1 MDKCHFNGTCIFLNS
16 FLMQLENYTKPYITD
31 ELPGIWGK
39 IKVYPEDFIVD
50 EIPAYEA
57 SGSGEHLFIH
67 LTKTGITT
75 KEVQK
80 ALAKIF
86 DTKRRDV
93 EFAGIKDK
101 HAIASQYFSVW
112 LYNNQDPDLTYKLEE
127 EMPVKINSFKFHQR
141 KLKKGHLHGNQFSIK
156 IREPNVDT
164 EEALKRIKQIIE
176 KTNQT
181 GIPNFYGD
189 QRFGIE
195 GDNPQ
200 QGLEILKGER
210 KISNKWLR
218 QFLLASFQSHLFNY
232 YLTKRIGEGLFH
244 KIIPGDIAKKHE
256 TGGIFIVEDP
266 ETEQK
271 RFDNKE
277 ICFTGPMFGKKMTQA
292 KGKAYDFENS
302 ILEENEITPE
312 ELKKAKLTGTRR
324 AGIILPSIEAMKEED
339 GIRVKFQLP
348 KGSFAT
354 IVLREIMKND

>member
-1 MDKCHFNGTCIFLNS
+1 
-16 FLMQLENYTKPYITD
+16 MQLKNLSKPYITKD
-31 ELPGIWGK
+31 TAGIGGK
-39 IKVYPEDFIVD
+39 IKVKPEDFIVE
-50 EIPAYEA
+50 EIPAYEP
-57 SGSGEHLFIH
+57 SGTGEHLFIH

-80 ALAKIF
+80 VLARIF
-86 DTKRRDV
+86 NTKRRDV

-112 LYNNQDPDLTYKLEE
+112 LQENQNPELAYNLEE
-127 EMPVKINSFKFHQR
+127 ELPVTINSFKFHER

-156 IREPNVDT
+156 IREPKTDLD
-164 EEALKRIKQIIE
+164 EAIKRITEIKV
-176 KTNQT
+176 KANQL

-210 KISNKWLR
+210 RIPNKWLR
-218 QFLLASFQSHLFNY
+218 QFLLSSFQSYLFNY
-232 YLTKRIGEGLFH
+232 YLTKRIREGLFNELM
-244 KIIPGDIAKKHE
+244 PGDIAKKHD
-256 TGGIFIVEDP
+256 TGGIFIVEDM

-292 KGKAYDFENS
+292 KDEAFDFENS
-302 ILEENEITPE
+302 ILEENEVTPE

-324 AGIILPSIEAMKEED
+324 AGIILPSIEAVKEED

>member
-1 MDKCHFNGTCIFLNS
+1 
-16 FLMQLENYTKPYITD
+16 MQLRNYTKPYITE
-31 ELPGIWGK
+31 ELTGIGGT

-86 DTKRRDV
+86 NTKRNEV

-112 LYNNQDPDLTYKLEE
+112 LYNEQDPELVYKLEDE
-127 EMPVKINSFKFHQR
+127 FPVRINSFKFHQR
-141 KLKKGHLHGNQFSIK
+141 KLKKGHLHGNQFNIK
-156 IREPNVDT
+156 IREPEIDLD
-164 EEALKRIKQIIE
+164 EALKRITEIKE
-176 KTNQT
+176 KAIHP

-210 KISNKWLR
+210 KVKNKWLR
-218 QFLLASFQSHLFNY
+218 QFLLASFQSYLFNY
-232 YLTKRIGEGLFH
+232 YLAKRIREGLFNE
-244 KIIPGDIAKKHE
+244 IMPGDIAKKHE
-256 TGGIFIVEDP
+256 TGGIFIVDDP
-266 ETEQK
+266 KTEQK

-292 KGKAYDFENS
+292 KDKAFDFENS
-302 ILEENEITPE
+302 ILEEYEITSE

-324 AGIILPSIEAMKEED
+324 AGIILPSIETMKEED
-339 GIRVKFQLP
+339 GIRIKFRLP

>member
-1 MDKCHFNGTCIFLNS
+1 
-16 FLMQLENYTKPYITD
+16 MQLKNLSKPYITED
-31 ELPGIWGK
+31 TTGIGGK
-39 IKVYPEDFIVD
+39 IKVKPEDFIVE
-50 EIPAYEA
+50 EIPAYEP
-57 SGSGEHLFIH
+57 SGTGEHLFVNI
-67 LTKTGITT
+67 TKTGITT
-75 KEVQK
+75 KELQK

-86 DTKRRDV
+86 NTKRNEV

-101 HAIASQYFSVW
+101 HAIATQYFSVW
-112 LYNNQDPDLTYKLEE
+112 LYDNQDPELVYKLEE
-127 EMPVKINSFKFHQR
+127 EIPVKINSFKFHQR

-156 IREPNVDT
+156 IREPKTDLD
-164 EEALKRIKQIIE
+164 EAVKRITEIKE
-176 KTNQT
+176 KANQL

-210 KISNKWLR
+210 RMPNKWLR
-218 QFLLASFQSHLFNY
+218 QFLLASFQSYLFNY
-232 YLTKRIGEGLFH
+232 YLTKRIKEGLFN
-244 KIIPGDIAKKHE
+244 KIMPGDIAKKHD
-256 TGGIFIVEDP
+256 TGGIFIVEDL

-292 KGKAYDFENS
+292 KDEAFDFENS
-302 ILEENEITPE
+302 ILEEYEVTSE

-324 AGIILPSIEAMKEED
+324 AGIILPSIETMKEED
-339 GIRVKFQLP
+339 GIRIKFRLP